1 MLQVQHSVG
10 RTAQSRSYGVLYR
23 DLSFIS
29 CSWLC
34 AAIFRAFAVIAFLCC
49 LSFPV
54 NAMNECEETDPNL
67 FFNLLNSPV
76 DPYLPARDR
85 NGNTLLSED
94 EVFVQKSQ
102 HYFQQYKDFDQVS
115 ISMER
120 FAAITEGNARA
131 LENFESKIT
140 VIGPGCFKINL
151 YRNRLVGSFS
161 ATFDE
166 VMEIVALGQR
176 SENDALIQFA
186 SRQLKPK
193 EMTFSRMIAILG
205 NDLALDE
212 NVVRNMLSAD
222 LRRQFVAGNNIPL
235 RSLSEMALLAFSSM
249 GGKIKKEIEKAFIF
263 VPKSFRGIEP
273 EPETIMLTSKG
284 QIFGLA
290 GFDYEMAAKVLNRL
304 GVRTHV
310 VTLSE
315 VHTKNSGSCSIDM
328 ARTWM
333 QIVEGQKVRSC
344 PFPELVREMLLQR
357 SYKNISD
364 FKNKSVVFESIG
376 LALDG

>member
-1 MLQVQHSVG
+1 MLKVKYKATG
-10 RTAQSRSYGVLYR
+10 IAQSRSEVLVYR
-23 DLSFIS
+23 EFRAIL
-29 CSWLC
+29 CSWVYKVILC
-34 AAIFRAFAVIAFLCC
+34 TIAIIAFLFCF
-49 LSFPV
+49 SFSV
-54 NAMNECEETDPNL
+54 NAMTECKETDPNL

-85 NGNTLLSED
+85 NGNTLLSKD

-102 HYFQQYKDFDQVS
+102 HYFQQYKDFEPVS

-120 FAAITEGNARA
+120 FAAITEGNDRA
-131 LENFESKIT
+131 LENFESKIN
-140 VIGPGCFKINL
+140 VIGPGCFEINL

-176 SENDALIQFA
+176 SGNNALIQFA

-212 NVVRNMLSAD
+212 NVIRNMLSED
-222 LRRQFVAGNNIPL
+222 LRRQFVVGDNIPL

-290 GFDYEMAAKVLNRL
+290 GFDYDMAAKVLNRL

-315 VHTKNSGSCSIDM
+315 VHTENSGSCSIDM

-344 PFPELVREMLLQR
+344 PFPELVRKMLLQR

>member
-1 MLQVQHSVG
+1 MLKAQHG
-10 RTAQSRSYGVLYR
+10 QRGTTQSRLPRFIYDEFGS
-23 DLSFIS
+23 IS
-29 CSWLC
+29 CLWVC
-34 AAIFRAFAVIAFLCC
+34 AAILRTIAVIASTFFF
-49 LSFPV
+49 SFSV
-54 NAMNECEETDPNL
+54 NAMTKCEETDPNL

-102 HYFQQYKDFDQVS
+102 HYFQQYKNFDPVS

-140 VIGPGCFKINL
+140 VIGPGCFEINL

-176 SENDALIQFA
+176 SENNALIQFA

-193 EMTFSRMIAILG
+193 EMTFSKMIAILG

-212 NVVRNMLSAD
+212 NVIRNMLSAE
-222 LRRQFVAGNNIPL
+222 LRRQFVAGNKIPL

-263 VPKSFRGIEP
+263 VPQSFRGIET

-284 QIFGLA
+284 QIYGLA
-290 GFDYEMAAKVLNRL
+290 GFDYDIAAKVLNRL

-315 VHTKNSGSCSIDM
+315 VYTENSGSCSIDM